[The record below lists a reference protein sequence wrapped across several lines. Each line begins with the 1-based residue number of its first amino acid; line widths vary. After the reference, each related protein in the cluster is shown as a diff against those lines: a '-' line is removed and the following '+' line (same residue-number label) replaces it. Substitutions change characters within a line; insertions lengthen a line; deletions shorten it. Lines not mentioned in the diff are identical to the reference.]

1 MWKRERFDGGVHQ
14 AQSMWEMCE
23 KELQKSSEG
32 EINVTRLQKI

>member
-1 MWKRERFDGGVHQ
+1 MWKRERFNGGFHK